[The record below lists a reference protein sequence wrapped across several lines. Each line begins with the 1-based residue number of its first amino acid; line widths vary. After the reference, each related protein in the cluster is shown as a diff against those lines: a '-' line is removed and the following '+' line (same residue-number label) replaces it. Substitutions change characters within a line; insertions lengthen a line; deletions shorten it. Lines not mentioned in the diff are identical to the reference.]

1 MWVGLILAAGVLL
14 SEPRVVDGDTL
25 RDGRGEYYRVENLD
39 APELG
44 RRARCPAELAL
55 AEAARDEARR
65 LVATATRVEAVETG
79 RRDRYDRNLARIE
92 IDGRDLGETLIAQ
105 GLARPWR
112 GRSSNFCET
121 PTASRSTTPQRPVRS
136 MAAR

>member
-1 MWVGLILAAGVLL
+1 MLLAFAVAAIVLI

-25 RDGRGEYYRVENLD
+25 HDGRRETYRIENLD

-44 RRARCPAELAL
+44 RRARCPYEAAL
-55 AEAARDEARR
+55 AEAARAEVQR
-65 LVATATRVEAVETG
+65 LIDAADRVEAVESG

-92 IDGRDLGETLIAQ
+92 VDGRDLGALLIAR

-112 GRSSNFCET
+112 GRSSNFCN
-121 PTASRSTTPQRPVRS
+121 
-136 MAAR
+136 